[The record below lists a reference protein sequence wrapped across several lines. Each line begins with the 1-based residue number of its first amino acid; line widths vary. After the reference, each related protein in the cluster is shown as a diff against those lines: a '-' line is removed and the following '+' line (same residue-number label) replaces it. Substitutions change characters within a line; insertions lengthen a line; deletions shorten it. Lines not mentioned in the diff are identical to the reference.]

1 MTVIISQDSL
11 FVIIVCYDDQI
22 MDDETEE
29 TCSDHGKVQKCIH
42 CFHHKLKGRDHFEE
56 QKCRLQD
63 NIKINLKG
71 TRKEDIER
79 TEFP

>member
-1 MTVIISQDSL
+1 MHTLLSPL
-11 FVIIVCYDDQI
+11 
-22 MDDETEE
+22 
-29 TCSDHGKVQKCIH
+29 
-42 CFHHKLKGRDHFEE
+42 KLKGSDHFEE